1 MATTADAAQ
10 SLQVVDEFD
19 GGFGWL
25 ADPDERMQ
33 RTSHALAAGGASGDD
48 RLFLVDPVDADGLDD
63 LLADRGPVAG
73 VLVLLDRH
81 ERDAA
86 AVARR
91 HDVPV
96 YLPDW
101 MDGVAASL
109 DAPVEFYHRSLPDS
123 VYEVYEVVNNRFWQE
138 GALYHPD
145 DETLLVPEALGTAG
159 FFRTSDE
166 RVGVHPL
173 LRPRPPK
180 QLARLDVARL
190 FVGHGAGVRSDAEAA
205 IRDAVAGA
213 RRRAPRL
220 YAQTV
225 RQVLSA

>member
-1 MATTADAAQ
+1 MPLEMDDTR
-10 SLQVVDEFD
+10 SLQVVDEFA
-19 GGFGWL
+19 GGVGWL
-25 ADPDERMQ
+25 ANPDERMQ
-33 RTSHALAAGGASGDD
+33 RTSHALAAAGRTGDD
-48 RLFLVDPVDADGLDD
+48 PLFVVDPVDADGLDD
-63 LLADRGPVAG
+63 LLAAHGSVGG

-81 ERDAA
+81 TRDAA

-101 MDGVAASL
+101 MDGVAAGL
-109 DAPVEFYHRSLPDS
+109 NAPVEYYHRSLPDS
-123 VYEVYEVVNNRFWQE
+123 QYEVYEVVNNRFWQE

-145 DETLLVPEALGTAG
+145 DETLLVPEALGTAQ
-159 FFRTSDE
+159 FFRTADE

-180 QLARLDVARL
+180 HLARLDVARL
-190 FVGHGAGVRSDAEAA
+190 FVGHGTGIQSDAESA
-205 IRDAVAGA
+205 IRDAVTGA

-220 YAQTV
+220 FAQTV
-225 RQVLSA
+225 RQLLSA